1 LKTFIHA
8 NACAFIT
15 FTRIKPEETDMIDF
29 RLDGKIALIT
39 GASRGIG
46 AAIAETL
53 AAYGAHCILVS
64 RKIEALRQ
72 VEEKI
77 VQQGGKAES
86 IACHM
91 GQLSQIDALFG
102 EIKQRHGK
110 LHILVNNAATN
121 PYFGEMMGAD
131 EGAYDKT
138 FEVNLKGPFFM
149 IQRAAQL
156 MTEAGGGSIVN
167 VASINGVRPAPLQ
180 GIYSMSK
187 AAMISMTKA
196 FAKELGGRKIR
207 VNALLPGLTET
218 KFAGAL
224 FTNEDIYKYAIQN
237 IPLARHAKPDEMAG
251 AVLYLVSDASSYTTG
266 TCVTCDGGS
275 LA

>member
-1 LKTFIHA
+1 MA
-8 NACAFIT
+8 
-15 FTRIKPEETDMIDF
+15 DF
-29 RLDGKIALIT
+29 GLNGKIALIT

-46 AAIAETL
+46 AGIAETL

-64 RKIEALRQ
+64 RKIEGLRQ

-77 VQQGGKAES
+77 KQQGGKAES
-86 IACHM
+86 IACHV
-91 GQLSQIDALFG
+91 GQLNRIDALFTD
-102 EIKQRHGK
+102 IQQRYGK

-121 PYFGEMMGAD
+121 PYFGEMMVAD

-149 IQRAAQL
+149 IQKAAQL
-156 MTEAGGGSIVN
+156 MIDSGGGAIVN
-167 VASINGVRPAPLQ
+167 VASINGVRPAPFQ

-196 FAKELGGRKIR
+196 FAKELGPRNIR

-224 FTNEDIYKYAIQN
+224 FSNDQIYQMAIQN
-237 IPLARHAKPDEMAG
+237 IPLGRHAKPAEMAG
-251 AVLYLVSDASSYTTG
+251 AVLYLVSDAASFTTG
-266 TCVTCDGGS
+266 ACIVCDGGF